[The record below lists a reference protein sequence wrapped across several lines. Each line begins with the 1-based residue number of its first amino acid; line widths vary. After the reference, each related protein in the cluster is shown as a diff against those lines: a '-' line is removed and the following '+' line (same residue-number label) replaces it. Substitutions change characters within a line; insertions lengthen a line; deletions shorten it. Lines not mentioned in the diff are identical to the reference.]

1 MGEEC
6 WLWKETQVLHEKQHQ
21 NIRQPWNC
29 DESATAEEDH
39 HLPGLFSAGGL
50 DHAEPG

>member
-6 WLWKETQVLHEKQHQ
+6 WLWKETQVLHKKSYQ
-21 NIRQPWNC
+21 NNSQPWNC
-29 DESATAEEDH
+29 DESATAEEDNH
-39 HLPGLFSAGGL
+39 VSGLFSAGGS